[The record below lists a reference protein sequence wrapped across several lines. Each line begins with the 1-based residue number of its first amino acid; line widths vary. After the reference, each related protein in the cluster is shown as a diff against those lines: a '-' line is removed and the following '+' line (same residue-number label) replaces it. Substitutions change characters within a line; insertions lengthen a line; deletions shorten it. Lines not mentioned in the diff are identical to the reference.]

1 MGSFLQRRFVDPLLA
16 LLRQGITPRKLAFS
30 LACGVVCGLFP
41 VMGSTTLL
49 CTGAALLFRLN
60 LPAVQLVNFSIY
72 PLQLVLIV
80 PFIHFGEI
88 LLRTDS
94 TRLSLPQMIAIFR
107 NNHLQGLHLLWR
119 LALHGIFAWILVA
132 PVLCAAVYFLAL
144 PPIARAAQAI
154 ARRRQTALAAL

>member
-1 MGSFLQRRFVDPLLA
+1 MGSLLQRRFVAPLLA
-16 LLRQGITPRKLAFS
+16 ILRQGISPRKLAFS

-60 LPAVQLVNFSIY
+60 LPAVQLGNFFIY
-72 PLQLVLIV
+72 PLQLALIV
-80 PFIHFGEI
+80 PFIHFGETV
-88 LLRTDS
+88 LHTDS

-119 LALHGIFAWILVA
+119 LALHGILAWFLFAPI
-132 PVLCAAVYFLAL
+132 LCAAVYFIAL
-144 PPIARAAQAI
+144 PPIARAANVI
-154 ARRRQTALAAL
+154 ARRRESALAAL